1 MLPSFRLIAITFCCG
16 FLVVFAGLRLAA
28 SVHGV
33 HRAMPVMAAHAAPAP
48 AGAIADR
55 ELRRGQSAVPVMYDM
70 RFVVGSAV
78 PASAGAQPVIDRA
91 PSVMM
96 PLVILPP
103 VAIEAERNATPEAD
117 AVVVAALA
125 PRPAARPEP
134 PVAIDIPFPEPAT
147 VDLSLP
153 PQPKAELP
161 AVAALSPAFAPR
173 TVFDLPIPEPAPVD
187 LTFAPPAPPKEKP
200 AVAAAPPQAEP
211 QVPARAF
218 DIPLPDPAA
227 VDLTLPPAKPEPD
240 IDATGQKR
248 SETDARSQPIEVV
261 ALATDVPAG
270 TVKLPTRSIPLPRP
284 KVAVQTAAVQAVQA
298 KSEAKPQAK
307 PQSTQQ
313 ATQKAKPKP
322 RRKVVRTTQR
332 NDFDSLFGFPSGKPQ

>member
-1 MLPSFRLIAITFCCG
+1 MLPGFRLIAITFCCG

-55 ELRRGQSAVPVMYDM
+55 ELRRGQSAVPMIYDM
-70 RFVVGSAV
+70 RFAVGSAV

-103 VAIEAERNATPEAD
+103 VAIEAERNATREA
-117 AVVVAALA
+117 AVAALA
-125 PRPAARPEP
+125 PQPAAKPEP
-134 PVAIDIPFPEPAT
+134 SAAIDIPFPEPAT

-161 AVAALSPAFAPR
+161 AVAALAPPSAPR
-173 TVFDLPIPEPAPVD
+173 TVIDLPVPEPAPVD
-187 LTFAPPAPPKEKP
+187 FTFAPPAAAKEKP
-200 AVAAAPPQAEP
+200 AAAAAPPQTEP
-211 QVPARAF
+211 QAPARTF

-227 VDLTLPPAKPEPD
+227 VDLTLPPAKPETD
-240 IDATGQKR
+240 INATDQKR
-248 SETDARSQPIEVV
+248 PETDARSNPIEVA

-270 TVKLPTRSIPLPRP
+270 TVKLPTKSIPLPRP
-284 KVAVQTAAVQAVQA
+284 KGTVQTAAVQTVQ
-298 KSEAKPQAK
+298 AKPQAA
-307 PQSTQQ
+307 PQ
-313 ATQKAKPKP
+313 AKAKP
-322 RRKVVRTTQR
+322 RRKVARTTQR
-332 NDFDSLFGFPSGKPQ
+332 NDFDNLFGFPSGKPQ